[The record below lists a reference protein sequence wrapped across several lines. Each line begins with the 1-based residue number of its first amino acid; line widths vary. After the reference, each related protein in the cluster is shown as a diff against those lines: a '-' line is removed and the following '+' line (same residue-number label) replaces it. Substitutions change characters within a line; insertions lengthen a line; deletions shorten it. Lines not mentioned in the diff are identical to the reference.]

1 MDGGEVEVPG
11 GEKGIIRAGGGRK
24 AAVVAIQLDKRF
36 HNRNMERT
44 HMRTVQKHVPR
55 KVGKCGDSASEGL
68 NLTARLTE
76 RPIRKDLMVG
86 QPNDQVFESPMA
98 GDIPSA

>member
-36 HNRNMERT
+36 HTRNMERT
-44 HMRTVQKHVPR
+44 HTRTVQKQDPR

-68 NLTARLTE
+68 
-76 RPIRKDLMVG
+76 
-86 QPNDQVFESPMA
+86 QPN
-98 GDIPSA
+98 G